1 MTEAA
6 LELQHLQGDQQ
17 ILKAVAPAQAL
28 RQAAADQAISGG
40 DAGAERA
47 VVSRDERH
55 LIPQHGCR
63 LLQCQRAIDVTA
75 ALQRTPGAELFPR
88 HHGIDPAVRTAVAQQ
103 QLLLPDALRFDC
115 QLNAQAAAGNCK
127 ANIHLHTV
135 SSEATSQAKQ
145 APRLP
150 PQSGGFCVL
159 MIFSAT
165 P

>member
-55 LIPQHGCR
+55 LIRSDQSS
-63 LLQCQRAIDVTA
+63 
-75 ALQRTPGAELFPR
+75 
-88 HHGIDPAVRTAVAQQ
+88 
-103 QLLLPDALRFDC
+103 
-115 QLNAQAAAGNCK
+115 K
-127 ANIHLHTV
+127 A
-135 SSEATSQAKQ
+135 SATTT
-145 APRLP
+145 